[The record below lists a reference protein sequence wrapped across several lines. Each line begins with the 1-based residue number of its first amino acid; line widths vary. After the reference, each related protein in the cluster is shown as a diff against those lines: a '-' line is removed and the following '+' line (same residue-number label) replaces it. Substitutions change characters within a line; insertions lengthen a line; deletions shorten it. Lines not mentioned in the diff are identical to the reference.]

1 VTGDAATGLPG
12 MPFDRPDVLDLAP
25 LYRILQAE
33 RPVTRVR
40 APAGGE
46 AWLVTRYEDV
56 RALFLDQR
64 LRWYPPDP
72 ERAPRITNFAMLDGA
87 TGGYQDPGGRSRMRA
102 ALEPSFSARRMR
114 ALAPHIHQ
122 LVDGLLDRLA
132 AAPRPAD
139 LHEELSY
146 PLPAMVIG
154 ELLGVPPQDR
164 ERYRGWIDGA
174 AETRDR
180 ARGRAALE
188 ALHAYMGELIDRK
201 RRAPGEDVISDL
213 LGGGRDGR
221 PFTDRQIVA
230 WAAGLLFAGHE
241 TTMARIDVGTL
252 LLLAHP
258 EQCAALRRDPSL
270 VPRAVEEILRVAVPG
285 DGPGG
290 LPRYAHADIEVA
302 DVTIRTGDAVLLAG
316 AIANRDP
323 RVVADPD
330 RFDVGRERTAH
341 LTFGL
346 GPHFCLGA
354 SLARME
360 LQAVFGTLFTRFPTL
375 RLAVPPESLRLRTD
389 RIGGGLVELPVTW

>member
-1 VTGDAATGLPG
+1 MTGGAATGLPAL
-12 MPFDRPDVLDLAP
+12 PFERPGLLDPAP

-56 RALFLDQR
+56 RALFLDPR
-64 LRWYPPDP
+64 LQWYPPDP
-72 ERAPRITNFAMLDGA
+72 EQAPRITNFAMLDNA
-87 TGGYQDPGGRSRMRA
+87 ARAPDPASRSRMRA

-114 ALAPHIHQ
+114 ALVPRIRE

-139 LHEELSY
+139 LHEELSH

-154 ELLGVPPQDR
+154 ELLGVPPRDR
-164 ERYRGWIDGA
+164 PRYRAWVDGA

-180 ARGRAALE
+180 ARGQAAVE
-188 ALHAYMGELIDRK
+188 ALRAYMWELVGKK
-201 RRAPGEDVISDL
+201 RRSPGEDVISDL
-213 LGGGRDGR
+213 LSGGRDGR
-221 PFTDRQIVA
+221 PFADGEIVG

-241 TTMARIDVGTL
+241 TTMARIDIGVL
-252 LLLAHP
+252 LLLTHP
-258 EQCAALRRDPSL
+258 DQREALRQDPSL
-270 VPRAVEEILRVAVPG
+270 VPRAVEEILRVAVPS

-290 LPRYAHADIEVA
+290 MPRYAHADIQVG
-302 DVTIRTGDAVLLAG
+302 DVTIRTGEAVLLATS
-316 AIANRDP
+316 AANRDP
-323 RVVADPD
+323 RAVADAD
-330 RFDVGRERTAH
+330 RFDVRRERTAH

-360 LQAVFGTLFTRFPTL
+360 LQAIFGALFTRFPTL
-375 RLAVPPESLRLRTD
+375 RLAMPLEHLRRRTD
-389 RIGGGLVELPVTW
+389 RIAGGLVELPVTW